1 MLGGW
6 EASPCLSQGD
16 QAEPYDR
23 AVCNHL
29 VSSGFTPFHSHLHKF
44 VASALILCKP
54 LVSLV
59 VGETQAAGF
68 QSSEEICSQC
78 GARQASLQGLGSFYS
93 FTAATGGSHVYCHLP
108 SVLFCSFANPC
119 ASMKSLG

>member
-16 QAEPYDR
+16 QTEPYDR

-29 VSSGFTPFHSHLHKF
+29 VSSGFTPFPSHLHKF
-44 VASALILCKP
+44 LASALILCMP

-68 QSSEEICSQC
+68 QSLK
-78 GARQASLQGLGSFYS
+78 R
-93 FTAATGGSHVYCHLP
+93 
-108 SVLFCSFANPC
+108 SVHNVT
-119 ASMKSLG
+119 